1 MWLVIASNL
10 NSLTLSKTMKKISS
24 YWQSPAIPVQI
35 FTPVPLVPLALHVQ
49 QSAIQNSSNDI
60 TLTNTVD
67 RLSLQLCSKTK
78 VNFEWLKY
86 NSEVLPNT
94 KQTKM
99 NQNGIIQK
107 KIFRAHEL
115 LLSKSSN

>member
-49 QSAIQNSSNDI
+49 QSAIQNSSNDL
-60 TLTNTVD
+60 TLTNTVID
-67 RLSLQLCSKTK
+67 GLSLQLCSKTK
-78 VNFEWLKY
+78 VSFEWLKY

-99 NQNGIIQK
+99 NQKGIIQK
-107 KIFRAHEL
+107 KYFVL
-115 LLSKSSN
+115 TNYY